1 MQPNTRRLDRGQG
14 LLEYGLAL
22 IFVAVVVLIALVA
35 LGHQY
40 TNLYSNAAHG
50 VNNATTHH

>member
-1 MQPNTRRLDRGQG
+1 MDRGQG

-22 IFVAVVVLIALVA
+22 IFVAVVVLVALVA

-40 TNLYSNAAHG
+40 TNLYSNAARG
-50 VNNATTHH
+50 VNNATTH

>member
-1 MQPNTRRLDRGQG
+1 MRKHSRRLDRGQG

-22 IFVAVVVLIALVA
+22 IFVAVVVLVALVA

-40 TNLYSNAAHG
+40 TNLYSNAARG